1 MALIALASAKG
12 APGVSVA
19 TAGLAAVWPRR
30 CVVADLD
37 PAGGDVPLRYRRED
51 GDPLDPDTGL
61 LSLAVAVRRGT
72 QGDLEEHLQRTS
84 AGMETL
90 VGVGSPGQVQGLGAA
105 WPFVAAAM
113 RDLPDADVL
122 VDLGRV
128 TPGSAVLPILERA
141 DGLVMVTGSSLEEVA
156 HLRERLGNLK
166 ELLGLGNVDGIPV
179 GVAVRTSARDTRS
192 LDDTVRL
199 LDSSRLPV
207 TGLGVVAEDA
217 KAAEV
222 VRTESGRSIR
232 RSVLLRSLTDLAG
245 AIETMVTSARSVR
258 SGVF

>member
-1 MALIALASAKG
+1 VRLHSLQED
-12 APGVSVA
+12 
-19 TAGLAAVWPRR
+19 
-30 CVVADLD
+30 AD
-37 PAGGDVPLRYRRED
+37 RRE
-51 GDPLDPDTGL
+51 
-61 LSLAVAVRRGT
+61 
-72 QGDLEEHLQRTS
+72 
-84 AGMETL
+84 
-90 VGVGSPGQVQGLGAA
+90 
-105 WPFVAAAM
+105 
-113 RDLPDADVL
+113 RD
-122 VDLGRV
+122 
-128 TPGSAVLPILERA
+128 
-141 DGLVMVTGSSLEEVA
+141 VMNLKMEVA

-199 LDSSRLPV
+199 LESSRLPV

-222 VRTESGRSIR
+222 VRTGSGRSIR